1 MKRVVFVIG
10 NAKLWLCSALLMF
23 CPPAMAGAAV
33 SESQVVQAVATAR
46 AHNSANQGRIVREFV
61 ELLALRNVAT
71 SHSDM
76 RRNAEFIM
84 KMMRRRGVE
93 SRLLEA
99 PGSPPVVFGELNRGA
114 AHTVLIYAHY
124 DGQPVQRELWASDPW
139 QPVLRK
145 GRLEDNAAT
154 ADLGSLPAEIPGEW
168 RLYARS
174 AGDDKAPIIGLLSAI
189 DALAAADIPV
199 SVNLKFFFDGEE
211 EAGSPHLADMIRR
224 HAKLLQAD
232 FWLFCDGPVHQTRRQ
247 LVSFGVRGITG
258 ADITIYGPLHQLHSG
273 HYGNWAPN
281 PAMML
286 VHLLASMR
294 APDGEILIDGFAEG
308 VVEPGAEALAA
319 IAAAPPVDEFLREE
333 FALGWTE
340 GGGQRLER
348 LIMNP
353 AINVRGIRAGGVGKT
368 ARNAIADQATAALGF
383 RLVPDLTPARVQAL
397 VDAHIRKQGYTI
409 VREPPDS
416 QTLRQHEKVALVEWR
431 EYGYPAVWM
440 DMNDLRARAISR
452 ILLQARDG
460 ELVRMPTMGG
470 SLPLH
475 IIRQGLGVPIVMLP
489 MANHDNNQHSPNEN
503 LRIQNLWDAIEIYAA
518 VMAGLGAE
526 LARQ

>member
-1 MKRVVFVIG
+1 
-10 NAKLWLCSALLMF
+10 
-23 CPPAMAGAAV
+23 MAGTEDSKSLV
-33 SESQVVQAVATAR
+33 DEAVAAAR
-46 AHNSANQGRIVREFV
+46 THSGANQTRIIREFAD
-61 ELLALRNVAT
+61 LLTLRNVA
-71 SHSDM
+71 SNHDDM
-76 RRNAEFIM
+76 RRNAEFILQ
-84 KMMRRRGVE
+84 MMRRRGVE

-139 QPVLRK
+139 QPVLRE

-154 ADLGSLPAEIPGEW
+154 VDLDSLPSEIPGEW

-174 AGDDKAPIIGLLSAI
+174 AGDDKAPIIGILSAI

-199 SVNLKFFFDGEE
+199 SVNIKFFLDGEE
-211 EAGSPHLADMIRR
+211 EAGSPHLADVIRR
-224 HAKLLQAD
+224 YRKLLQAD

-247 LVSFGVRGITG
+247 LISFGVRGVTG
-258 ADITIYGPLHQLHSG
+258 ADVTVYGPLRQLHSG

-281 PAMML
+281 PVMML

-294 APDGEILIDGFAEG
+294 GPDGEILVDGFAEA
-308 VVEPGAEALAA
+308 VPEPGAVVLAA
-319 IAAAPPVDEFLREE
+319 IAAAPPVDELLRKDL
-333 FALGWTE
+333 ALGWTE
-340 GGGQRLER
+340 GSGQRLER

-368 ARNAIADQATAALGF
+368 ARNAISDYATVSLGF
-383 RLVPDLTPARVQAL
+383 RLVPNLTPEKVQAL

-416 QTLRQHEKVALVEWR
+416 QTLGQHEKVALVEWR
-431 EYGYPAVWM
+431 ESGYPAVWM
-440 DMNDLRARAISR
+440 DMDDLRAQAMSR

-460 ELVRMPTMGG
+460 ELVRLPTMGG

-475 IIRQGLGVPIVMLP
+475 VIREGLGVPIVMLP

-518 VMAGLGAE
+518 VLAGLGAE
-526 LARQ
+526 LSR

>member
-1 MKRVVFVIG
+1 MQQLVFVIG
-10 NAKLWLCSALLMF
+10 NAKHWLCSALLIF
-23 CPPAMAGAAV
+23 CPPAMAGTEG
-33 SESQVVQAVATAR
+33 SESLVVQAVAAAR
-46 AHNSANQGRIVREFV
+46 THSSANQTRIIREFAD
-61 ELLALRNVAT
+61 LLALRNVA
-71 SHSDM
+71 SNHVDM

-84 KMMRRRGVE
+84 GMMRRRGIE

-114 AHTVLIYAHY
+114 AYTVLIYVHY

-139 QPVLRK
+139 QPVLRA
-145 GRLEDNAAT
+145 GRLEDHAAT
-154 ADLGSLPAEIPGEW
+154 VDLASLPVEIPGEW

-189 DALAAADIPV
+189 DALSAADIPV

-224 HAKLLQAD
+224 HADLLQAD
-232 FWLFCDGPVHQTRRQ
+232 FWLFCDGPVHQSRRQ
-247 LVSFGVRGITG
+247 LVSFGVRGITA
-258 ADITIYGPLHQLHSG
+258 ADVTVYGPTSQLHSG

-281 PAMML
+281 PIMML

-294 APDGEILIDGFAEG
+294 APDGVILVDGFADA
-308 VVEPGAEALAA
+308 VAEPGAEALAA
-319 IAAAPPVDEFLREE
+319 IAAAPPVDGLLRKDL
-333 FALGWTE
+333 ALGWTE
-340 GGGQRLER
+340 GNGQRLER

-353 AINVRGIRAGGVGKT
+353 AINVRGIRAGGVGET
-368 ARNAIADQATAALGF
+368 ARNAIVDQATASLGF
-383 RLVPDLTPARVQAL
+383 RLVPDLTPEKVQAL

-416 QTLRQHEKVALVEWR
+416 QTLGQHEKVALVEWR
-431 EYGYPAVWM
+431 ESGYPAVWM
-440 DMNDLRARAISR
+440 DMNDHRARAMSR

-475 IIRQGLGVPIVMLP
+475 VIRQGLDVPIVMLP

-503 LRIQNLWDAIEIYAA
+503 LRIQNLWDAIEVYAA
-518 VMAGLGAE
+518 VLAGLDAE
-526 LARQ
+526 LGR